1 MSEPGSAVV
10 ALIESREG
18 DGPFG
23 LFKRQR
29 ETLEAIRDGLPGF
42 ALAFYEANLINITPD
57 GWDLAT
63 PPNVSRAE
71 ANSVVIDRTIYTPEK
86 ALVSPG
92 YFTAEDYFGR
102 VRAIRRFFAETIVER
117 QDREEFL
124 DAMTRYAEGL
134 RQTQFV

>member
-1 MSEPGSAVV
+1 MSTAGRAVV

-23 LFKRQR
+23 LYARQR

-71 ANSVVIDRTIYTPEK
+71 ANAVVIDRTVYTPEK
-86 ALVSPG
+86 VLVSPG

-102 VRAIRRFFAETIVER
+102 VRAIRRFGAETIVEP
-117 QDREEFL
+117 QEKDEFL
-124 DAMTRYAEGL
+124 AAMTRYAEGL
-134 RQTQFV
+134 RQTETV